1 MMYSA
6 QAVANQ
12 LGVSKQTIIL
22 WEKLGKTGKAKRLPN
37 GHRYYM
43 EEDVALL
50 KENTF
55 IRK

>member
-6 QAVANQ
+6 QAVANK
-12 LGVSKQTIIL
+12 LGVSKQTVIL
-22 WEKLGKTGKAKRLPN
+22 WEKLGKTVKAKRLPN
-37 GHRYYM
+37 GHRYYT
-43 EEDVALL
+43 EEDIVLL